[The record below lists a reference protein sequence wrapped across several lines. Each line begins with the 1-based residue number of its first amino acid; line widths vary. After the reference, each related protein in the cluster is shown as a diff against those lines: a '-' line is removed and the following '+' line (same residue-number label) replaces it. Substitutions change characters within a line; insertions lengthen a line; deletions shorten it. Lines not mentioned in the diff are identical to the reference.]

1 MAFIFEYTEEPYM
14 GLFEKVFGTHS
25 SRELKKIAPVVQKIV
40 ALEEEYKKLS
50 D

>member
-1 MAFIFEYTEEPYM
+1 M

-40 ALEEEYKKLS
+40 ALEE